1 MLKLLAAILPSPN
14 YAAAGRADAGL
25 RPRRGLAVAG
35 LVLATA
41 FAGPAF
47 AHDFWLQPADFRIAP
62 GQTTP
67 VSIQVGHG
75 QSRQRWAVKSDRVLM
90 MRQIGPSGVTD
101 HREALRRAG
110 TGDLPLRFATPGVQV
125 LALQTNHTQ
134 SDLPAL
140 RFNDYLKEEGL
151 TPAAQLRARQGK
163 TGAPGREIYSRRAKT
178 LVLVG
183 APDPAHDALVTRP
196 VGLTLEIVP
205 EANPYSLKPGQAL
218 PVRVLYEGRPLAGA
232 TVKLTNLDFDMKPV
246 AVKLTDKAG
255 RAAFDVPLQGV
266 WLLNVIWTRP
276 ITGDPRGDFD
286 TTFSSLSFG
295 FK

>member
-1 MLKLLAAILPSPN
+1 MLKLPAVIVPSSN
-14 YAAAGRADAGL
+14 YAAGRRADAGL
-25 RPRRGLAVAG
+25 KPRRGFALMALGLLA
-35 LVLATA
+35 A
-41 FAGPAF
+41 FAGPAL
-47 AHDFWLQPADFRIAP
+47 AHDFWLQPADFRVAP

-90 MRQIGPSGVTD
+90 MRQIGPSGVID
-101 HREALRRAG
+101 QRDALRRAG
-110 TGDLPLRFATPGVQV
+110 TGDLPLRFATPGVHV
-125 LALQTNHTQ
+125 LALQTNHAQ

-151 TPAAQLRARQGK
+151 TPAAALRARQGK

-183 APDPAHDALVTRP
+183 ANDAASNALVTKP

-205 EANPYSLKPGQAL
+205 ERNPYSLKPGQAL
-218 PVRVLYEGRPLAGA
+218 PVQVLYDGRPLAGA

-255 RAAFDVPLQGV
+255 RAAFDVPLTGV
-266 WLLNVIWTRP
+266 WLLNVIWTKP
-276 ITGDPRGDFD
+276 ITGDLRGDFD
-286 TTFSSLSFG
+286 TTFSGLSFG

>member
-1 MLKLLAAILPSPN
+1 MLKLLAAILPCLN
-14 YAAAGRADAGL
+14 YAAATRADAGA
-25 RPRRGLAVAG
+25 RPRGIVALAGLIGAVAVAG
-35 LVLATA
+35 
-41 FAGPAF
+41 PAL
-47 AHDFWLQPADFRIAP
+47 AHDFWLQPADFHVAT
-62 GQTTP
+62 GQATS

-101 HREALRRAG
+101 QREALRRAG
-110 TGDLPLRFATPGVQV
+110 TDDLPLRFATPGVHV
-125 LALQTNHTQ
+125 LALQTNHAQ

-151 TPAAQLRARQGK
+151 TSAVQLRASQGK
-163 TGAPGREIYSRRAKT
+163 TGAPGREIYSRRAKS

-183 APDPAHDALVTRP
+183 APDPASDALVTRP

-205 EANPYSLKPGQAL
+205 ERNPYSLKPGQAL
-218 PVRVLYEGRPLAGA
+218 PVRVLYQGQPLAGA

-255 RAAFDVPLQGV
+255 RAAFDVPLKGV

-276 ITGDPRGDFD
+276 ITGDLRGDFD